1 VPGLHAADTDDA
13 YITADMVA
21 EVPKVPAHVPALHA
35 TDNSTFTA
43 GQLLGKINPRG
54 LQVALETAAANLHS
68 TEAAR
73 QTTVDQVREQ
83 GDIRSD
89 ARREGAARKFVR
101 SCAKTHFCATAT
113 SR

>member
-1 VPGLHAADTDDA
+1 MLGYGRNV
-13 YITADMVA
+13 
-21 EVPKVPAHVPALHA
+21 
-35 TDNSTFTA
+35 TDNLTFTA
-43 GQLLGKINPRG
+43 GQLLAELDPRG
-54 LQVALETAAANLHS
+54 FQVALENAAANLHS

-89 ARREGAARKFVR
+89 ARREGVARKFVR